1 MTVTG
6 MLAAFTMVI
15 ASTIVNVAVPD
26 VIGAFG
32 VSQSE
37 VQLMATAFNI
47 AMTTGQLLNAWAVSV
62 FGQRY
67 GYAATLA
74 LFSVGSVFAGAAD
87 SFDMIVIGRV
97 MQGAAAGIIQPLI
110 MVTLFRAFPEG
121 RRGQA

>member
-62 FGQRY
+62 FGQASTTA
-67 GYAATLA
+67 YAGVERLARPEPGETLVV
-74 LFSVGSVFAGAAD
+74 S
-87 SFDMIVIGRV
+87 
-97 MQGAAAGIIQPLI
+97 AAASTVGGSDFGRPRLHRDHCIPQRRSSSRLQFPPL
-110 MVTLFRAFPEG
+110 
-121 RRGQA
+121 